1 MRKGVWFVNGLTLD
15 EIAELEAYEKQQ
27 RRIAQI
33 RTTTDGATW
42 TRAGGGWRKVSLDEA
57 RDGD

>member
-1 MRKGVWFVNGLTLD
+1 MTVE
-15 EIAELEAYEKQQ
+15 EIAELQEYEKQQ

-33 RTTTDGATW
+33 RTTKDGANW